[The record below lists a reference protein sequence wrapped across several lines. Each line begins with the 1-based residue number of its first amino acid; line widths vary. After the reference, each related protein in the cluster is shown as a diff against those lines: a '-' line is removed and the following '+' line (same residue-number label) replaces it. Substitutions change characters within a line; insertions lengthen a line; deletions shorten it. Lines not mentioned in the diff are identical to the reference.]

1 MPFATRTDLL
11 KLTKV
16 DKLAQLA
23 VPADMPM
30 PEGEILRVALEGGDL
45 NQFTEFDRDLIALAL
60 TNIDQALTDA
70 TAAVV
75 AYGIAEADAN
85 PLIARMT
92 ARVAFY
98 MLADAQESVSEE
110 LMTSYNAVIKQL
122 QMHAR
127 GEINLTS
134 SSTDPV
140 IEGDVI
146 EITSNPSRYIPN
158 GSGADWDTW

>member
-1 MPFATRTDLL
+1 MPFATRADLL

-30 PEGEILRVALEGGDL
+30 PEGEILRVALEAGDL

-60 TNIDQALTDA
+60 SNIDQALTDA

-122 QMHAR
+122 QMHAS
-127 GEINLTS
+127 GQINLTPK
-134 SSTDPV
+134 STDPV
-140 IEGDVI
+140 IDGDVI
-146 EITSNPSRYIPN
+146 EITSNPSRYIPQ
-158 GSGADWDTW
+158 SGAGEDDW

>member
-1 MPFATRTDLL
+1 MPLATRTDLL

-23 VPADMPM
+23 VPADKPM
-30 PEGEILRVALEGGDL
+30 PDGEILRVALEAGDL
-45 NQFTEFDRDLIALAL
+45 TQFTEFDRDLVDLAL
-60 TNIDQALTDA
+60 ENIDQALTDA

-98 MLADAQESVSEE
+98 MLADAQESVSQE
-110 LMTSYNAVIKQL
+110 LRDSYNAVIKQFEK
-122 QMHAR
+122 HAR
-127 GEINLTS
+127 GEINLTPK
-134 SSTDPV
+134 STDPV
-140 IEGDVI
+140 VEGDVI
-146 EITSNPSRYIPN
+146 EITSNASRYVPN
-158 GSGADWDTW
+158 GAGADWDTW

>member
-1 MPFATRTDLL
+1 MPFATRADLL

-23 VPADMPM
+23 VPADLPM

-45 NQFTEFDRDLIALAL
+45 NQFTEFDRDLITLAVS
-60 TNIDQALTDA
+60 NIDQALTDA

-75 AYGIAEADAN
+75 AYGITEVDAN
-85 PLIARMT
+85 PLIKRM
-92 ARVAFY
+92 AAKVAFY
-98 MLADAQESVSEE
+98 MLADAQESVSDE
-110 LMTSYNAVIKQL
+110 LRESYKDTIKQL

-127 GEINLTS
+127 GEINLTPK
-134 SSTDPV
+134 STDAV

-146 EITSNPSRYIPN
+146 EIASKPSRYVPIPD
-158 GSGADWDTW
+158 GAWADW